1 MNLFAFFREAIIEQ
15 VAALAHAGRLPAGLD
30 YSAITV
36 EPPRDPSHG
45 DVATN
50 AAMVL
55 AKPAK
60 MPPRELAQLLAEAL
74 GRLAQVDRALVAGPG
89 FINLSLKSDFWLERL
104 REILREGAAY
114 GDCAIGQGAKV
125 NIEYVSANP
134 TGPLHV
140 GHGRGAVFGDALAN
154 LMEKA
159 GFMVT
164 HEYYVNDSG
173 VGLEKY
179 DLRASGQIEKLARSV
194 YFRYRELLG
203 DAVGSMPEGLYPG
216 EYLIPVAKEI
226 VTKFGRELLTFPQRG
241 QDDPKKGWMELCA
254 NEGVEAMMD
263 LIRTDLDALG
273 IHFEPEEFIRERDLH
288 RQGKVQAAVN
298 ALITKG
304 LVYTGQLAPPKGK
317 LPDDWEPREQLLFRA
332 SAFGD
337 DTDRPLQKSDG
348 SWTYFAADLAYHYDK
363 FQRGFRVMIDVWGAD
378 HGGYVKRVKAG
389 LSALSGGQAD
399 LDVKICQ
406 LVNLMDGG
414 EALKMSKRAGSFITL
429 REVIDRVG
437 RDVVRFIMLTR
448 RNDAALD
455 FDFQKVTEQSK
466 DNPVFYVQYAHA
478 RISSVLR
485 NADQAMSNTDLS
497 IQALSNADLT
507 GLNHPAEVAMIKL
520 LASWPRQVEA
530 AALAHEPHRI
540 AFYLNDVAA
549 ALHGLWTLGNEDASL
564 RFIQEQNPGLTA
576 ARLAL
581 ARAVAAVIA
590 SGLNIIGV
598 APVEEMH

>member
-1 MNLFAFFREAIIEQ
+1 MNLFAFLREAIVEQ
-15 VAALAHAGRLPAGLD
+15 VAALSHAGRLPSGLD
-30 YSAITV
+30 CSAITV
-36 EPPRDPSHG
+36 EPPRDPTHG

-55 AKPAK
+55 ARPAK

-89 FINLSLKSDFWLERL
+89 FINLSLKDDFWLERL
-104 REILREGAAY
+104 REILRAGAAY
-114 GDCAIGQGAKV
+114 GDCAIGQGARV

-154 LMEKA
+154 LMKKA
-159 GFMVT
+159 GFEVT
-164 HEYYVNDSG
+164 REYYVNDAG
-173 VGLEKY
+173 
-179 DLRASGQIEKLARSV
+179 GQMAALARSV
-194 YFRYRELLG
+194 YQRYEAAIYPTRF
-203 DAVGSMPEGLYPG
+203 AFTPIEGLYPG
-216 EYLIPVAKEI
+216 EYLIPVAEKLKEEYGD
-226 VTKFGRELLTFPQRG
+226 KLRWLSENE
-241 QDDPKKGWMELCA
+241 WMEVCA
-254 NEGVEAMMD
+254 NAGVKEMMTLIKSD
-263 LIRTDLDALG
+263 LAALG
-273 IHFEPEEFIRERDLH
+273 VHHSVFTSERTLH
-288 RQGKVQAAVN
+288 REKKVDAAVA
-298 ALITKG
+298 ALEAKG
-304 LVYTGQLAPPKGK
+304 LVYEGVLEPPKGK

-337 DTDRPLQKSDG
+337 DTDRPLEKFDG
-348 SWTYFAADLAYHYDK
+348 SWTYFAADLAYHFDK
-363 FQRGFRVMIDVWGAD
+363 YQRGFSHMIDVWGAD

-389 LSALSGGQAD
+389 LNALTDGQAD

-414 EALKMSKRAGSFITL
+414 EALKMSKRAGSFVTL

-485 NADQAMSNTDLS
+485 KAGPSNQSLID
-497 IQALSNADLT
+497 ADLT
-507 GLNHPAEVAMIKL
+507 GLQHPAEVAMIKL

-540 AFYLNDVAA
+540 AFYLSDVAA
-549 ALHGLWTLGNEDASL
+549 ALHGLWTLGNEDPSL
-564 RFIQEQNPGLTA
+564 RFIQEKNPGLTA

-581 ARAVAAVIA
+581 VRAVAAVIA

-598 APVEEMH
+598 TPVEEMH